1 MEKEKV
7 SIWKSSLNYGLY
19 LGAALVLVSVAYY
32 ATGNTFAKSSSW
44 VGYILMIGGIIYAQ
58 LSHRKSL
65 GGVMSYGEAL
75 GVGVLT
81 LVFASLISSV
91 YTYILYTVI
100 DPSLQEQMRLMAEEQ
115 LVTQGKLPEE
125 QIEMAIQMVSKFQSP
140 MILLVMGIFGGALAG
155 LIISLITSIF
165 TQKRPADPFAE

>member
-1 MEKEKV
+1 
-7 SIWKSSLNYGLY
+7 
-19 LGAALVLVSVAYY
+19 
-32 ATGNTFAKSSSW
+32 
-44 VGYILMIGGIIYAQ
+44 
-58 LSHRKSL
+58 
-65 GGVMSYGEAL
+65 
-75 GVGVLT
+75 
-81 LVFASLISSV
+81 
-91 YTYILYTVI
+91 
-100 DPSLQEQMRLMAEEQ
+100 MAEEQ

>member
-7 SIWKSSLNYGLY
+7 SVWKSSLNYGLY
-19 LGAALVLVSVAYY
+19 LGIAIVLVSVAYY
-32 ATGNTFAKSSSW
+32 ATGNTFAKSSQW
-44 VGYILMIGGIIYAQ
+44 VGYVLMIGGIIYAQ
-58 LSHRKSL
+58 LNYRKSL
-65 GGVMSYGEAL
+65 GGAMTYGEAL

-100 DPSLQEQMRLMAEEQ
+100 DPSLQEQMRLVMEEQ
-115 LVTQGKLPEE
+115 LVNQGKLPEE
-125 QIEMAIQMVSKFQSP
+125 QIEMAIQMASKFQSP
-140 MILLVMGIFGGALAG
+140 MMMFFMGIFGGALTG

-165 TQKRPADPFAE
+165 TQKKPADAFAE